1 MPIALARADEMK
13 RPGQDHRAKA
23 SKRAP
28 LPRRDPSFP
37 SRDFH

>member
-1 MPIALARADEMK
+1 VDEPEADVSV
-13 RPGQDHRAKA
+13 PLHSD
-23 SKRAP
+23 SKRIA